1 MKYYA
6 MLDERL
12 CGPYEAEALTSLP
25 GCSRRTLVQPQ
36 ERLHSG
42 HPRWREAGEV
52 PLLAVLMDS
61 RDRGGAPARFTIPRD
76 PFRAPPKGHERDLVG
91 SGREDV
97 EEGAARSAEA
107 QDAAAEVGRL
117 AGRLEA
123 LECAVRG
130 VRTAVYCG
138 TAVLG
143 LVGLFAALSLK
154 DARREPT
161 PAAAAAVP
169 EPAPRPP
176 SPPSPVVQATP
187 APNRPAA
194 AGKAQAQ
201 RAPEPSR
208 RSPPA
213 AVDEDAEAALELV
226 AGYRLPASGAARCP
240 RSVME
245 ARTKLGA
252 PARTPREASSCAA
265 MEAVLTL
272 YDTLVAEHRWPEDKA
287 ARLLDRVV
295 RERGG
300 LDAAFPP
307 ESRARRLAGRTYA
320 VELRRRDTLSAA
332 LAVLLDSDIP
342 PAAPAVLRYEADLS
356 SGEVRPLSSGFK

>member
-6 MLDERL
+6 MLDERV
-12 CGPYEAEALTSLP
+12 CGPFEPETLTGLP

-36 ERLHSG
+36 ERLNSG
-42 HPRWREAGEV
+42 HPRWSEAGDV
-52 PLLAVLMDS
+52 PLLAVLMDM
-61 RDRGGAPARFTIPRD
+61 RDRGGAPARFSIPRD
-76 PFRAPPKGHERDLVG
+76 DFRTPRRGHERGLTG
-91 SGREDV
+91 ATV
-97 EEGAARSAEA
+97 EEAPARPAAPDDGRSEF
-107 QDAAAEVGRL
+107 GRL

-123 LECAVRG
+123 LERAVRG

-138 TAVLG
+138 TAVVG
-143 LVGLFAALSLK
+143 LVGMLAALSLK
-154 DARREPT
+154 DVRRGPALAAQAAVQREPAPSPAPPPAPPVPAAPAPSR
-161 PAAAAAVP
+161 PAAAAKA
-169 EPAPRPP
+169 
-176 SPPSPVVQATP
+176 
-187 APNRPAA
+187 PAA
-194 AGKAQAQ
+194 PA
-201 RAPEPSR
+201 PSR
-208 RSPPA
+208 RPPPA
-213 AVDEDAEAALELV
+213 AVDEEAEAALELV
-226 AGYRLPASGAARCP
+226 EGHRLPASGAARCP

-342 PAAPAVLRYEADLS
+342 PAAPAVLRYEADLA